1 MSGFLTTGKLV
12 LTNTQGNQDAFDR
25 LRVCNPVTIFEINH
39 SIGKNT
45 FLVDEIVSG
54 SGATSKEHIDNS
66 YIEMAISAGSTGK
79 VVRQSYEYIPYQ
91 PGKSKLMIF
100 SSVIETHGG
109 LPNVISRIGC
119 FDSSVEKLPGTGTG
133 NGVFFELD
141 GTALYAV
148 IRLNDVDGER
158 VIRSSW
164 NYDKFDGLGP
174 SGFTLTTSDFANAR
188 LFAIDME
195 WLGVGRVRFGF
206 FINGQFYLG
215 HSFDHSGI
223 GGSSGITVPYTKTA
237 KLPIRFEL
245 SCSSTAGLTG
255 PEMRMICASIISEGG
270 YDPSGMSFSIGRST
284 GVSWTNGQRFIAR
297 AIISIKLRN
306 EDPHIRKSILLKSL
320 TILNQSARS
329 VQWDL
334 YLFPDETHLT
344 TPNWQNIDT
353 NNSSAKYD
361 ITGTLATTT
370 NGVLLDCGYAD
381 YSGGA
386 SFPYTK
392 YLASPLVNSSINGT
406 SRVLTLVAVNLT
418 NNAVTVNGSLSWVEI
433 S

>member
-1 MSGFLTTGKLV
+1 MSGSLTTGKLV

-25 LRVCNPVTIFEINH
+25 LRVCNPVTLFEINH
-39 SIGKNT
+39 SIGKNP
-45 FLVDEIVSG
+45 FLIDEIISG
-54 SGATSKEHIDNS
+54 SGTTSNAIINNS
-66 YIEMAISAGSTGK
+66 YVQMAIAAGSTGK
-79 VVRQSYEYIPYQ
+79 VIRQSYEYVPYQ

-119 FDSSVEKLPGTGTG
+119 FDSSVEKTVVAGNG
-133 NGVFFELD
+133 NGVFFELN
-141 GTALYAV
+141 GTDLYAV
-148 IRLNDVDGER
+148 IRLNDVDTER

-174 SGFTLTTSDFANAR
+174 SGFTLTTTDFANAR

-223 GGSSGITVPYTKTA
+223 GGSAGITVPYIKTA

-245 SCSSTAGLTG
+245 SSSSTTGLTG
-255 PEMRMICASIISEGG
+255 PEMKMICASIISEGG
-270 YDPSGMSFSIGRST
+270 YDPSGLSFSIGRTT
-284 GVSWTNGQRFIAR
+284 GVSWTNGNQYVAKP
-297 AIISIKLRN
+297 IISIKLRA
-306 EDPHIRKSILLKSL
+306 EEPHVRKSILLKSL

-334 YLFPDETHLT
+334 YLFPDATHLT
-344 TPNWQNIDT
+344 TPVWNNIDN
-353 NNSSAKYD
+353 NNSSTEYD
-361 ITGTLATTT
+361 ITGTLNTTT

-381 YSGGA
+381 YSAGA
-386 SFPYTK
+386 SFPFTK
-392 YLASPLVNSSINGT
+392 YLASPLINSSINGT
-406 SRVLTLVAVNLT
+406 SRVLTFVAVNLT